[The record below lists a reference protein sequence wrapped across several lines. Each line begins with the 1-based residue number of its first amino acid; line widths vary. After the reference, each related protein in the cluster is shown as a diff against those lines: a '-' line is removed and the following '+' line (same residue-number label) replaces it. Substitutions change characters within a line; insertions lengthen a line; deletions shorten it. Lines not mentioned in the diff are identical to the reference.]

1 MKRKVISMLLCATMA
16 VSMVGCGGGS
26 GDAPASTPAESE
38 GGVESSGETDA
49 PADSG
54 AASGG
59 GTLEAFT
66 PADGSPVA
74 VNSIYKPAADPSDW
88 TIAVVVKDSSNGWF
102 VRMEEG
108 VKQFADDYGIN
119 AYQKGPVATDA
130 AQQVEVIENQINQD
144 IDAICVVPVDPATC
158 DTVLQD
164 AKDKGIKVICHE
176 GSSANCDIDL
186 EAFSN
191 AGYGAYIMD
200 NLAEAMGEEGTY
212 VTMVAHLTN
221 ASQNEWADGAVA
233 RAEEAY
239 PNLVNLEASPRV
251 ESENNSE
258 RAYEVAKE
266 VLKTYPEVKG
276 FVGTSSMDTPGIAR
290 AIDELGL
297 NGKVFVCGTGMPNEC
312 RELIKSGS
320 IHSAQL
326 WDPAEAGYAMCVMAT
341 MMLDGQTIGAGT
353 DLGLASYSD
362 MIVNADNSNIV
373 EGAGWISLKSDNV
386 DNYNF

>member
-1 MKRKVISMLLCATMA
+1 MKRKMISMLLCATMA

-26 GDAPASTPAESE
+26 SSNDAPASAPAESE
-38 GGVESSGETDA
+38 A
-49 PADSG
+49 PASEG
-54 AASGG
+54 AEAPAEGEAASGG
-59 GTLEAFT
+59 GALEAFT
-66 PADGSPVA
+66 PADGSAVA

-108 VKQFADDYGIN
+108 VKQFASDYGIN

-239 PNLVNLEASPRV
+239 PNLVNLEASPKSRIR
-251 ESENNSE
+251 EQLRESIRGGKRSSEN
-258 RAYEVAKE
+258 
-266 VLKTYPEVKG
+266 L
-276 FVGTSSMDTPGIAR
+276 
-290 AIDELGL
+290 
-297 NGKVFVCGTGMPNEC
+297 
-312 RELIKSGS
+312 SGS
-320 IHSAQL
+320 KGLCRNLFH
-326 WDPAEAGYAMCVMAT
+326 GYSRYRPR
-341 MMLDGQTIGAGT
+341 D
-353 DLGLASYSD
+353 
-362 MIVNADNSNIV
+362 
-373 EGAGWISLKSDNV
+373 
-386 DNYNF
+386 

>member
-1 MKRKVISMLLCATMA
+1 LKRKVISMLLCATMA
-16 VSMVGCGGGS
+16 VSMIGCGGGS
-26 GDAPASTPAESE
+26 SNDAPASTPAESE
-38 GGVESSGETDA
+38 APASEGAEAPAEGET
-49 PADSG
+49 
-54 AASGG
+54 ASGG
-59 GTLEAFT
+59 GALEAFT
-66 PADGSPVA
+66 PADGSAVA

-108 VKQFADDYGIN
+108 VKQFASDYGIN

-233 RAEEAY
+233 RAKEAY

-326 WDPAEAGYAMCVMAT
+326 WDPAGRSRICNVRYGYNDAGRPDHRRRNRPWACFLLRYGSQCRQQQYCRRCR
-341 MMLDGQTIGAGT
+341 LDF
-353 DLGLASYSD
+353 S
-362 MIVNADNSNIV
+362 
-373 EGAGWISLKSDNV
+373 
-386 DNYNF
+386 